1 MRVRKSEKVRESL
14 QLKKR
19 TILKLVFLS
28 ESKVA
33 KNAFQKKN
41 SVAEQNESNGKLKP
55 NFKFLCLSER
65 FLAVDASEVRVSS

>member
-1 MRVRKSEKVRESL
+1 MRKSEKVRESL

-41 SVAEQNESNGKLKP
+41 SVGEQNESNGKLKT
-55 NFKFLCLSER
+55 KF
-65 FLAVDASEVRVSS
+65 